1 MKTNDTSNAKLRCQ
15 TLNECLRV
23 LPETSPAHSNGKP
36 DVPSTI
42 NNIDVRFASHSP
54 LQLQIRHVMKTAPS
68 LNETPFVDL
77 MLHPEKLEA
86 ALQAARRENDAFA
99 NSRRFSRSDFATT
112 VQSALFGNERVYQ
125 PGDRCLAEQ
134 TH

>member
-1 MKTNDTSNAKLRCQ
+1 MKTDDPINAQLRLQ

-23 LPETSPAHSNGKP
+23 PPETSPAHSSGKP

-42 NNIDVRFASHSP
+42 NNIDVRFAPPISI
-54 LQLQIRHVMKTAPS
+54 QLQIRHVMKTTPS
-68 LNETPFVDL
+68 MNETPFADL

-99 NSRRFSRSDFATT
+99 DSRRFSRSDTATAGQKT
-112 VQSALFGNERVYQ
+112 LFKN
-125 PGDRCLAEQ
+125 GDTHPTAGRFVAEP
-134 TH
+134 TR